1 MEFIQSALSLVVT
14 LGILVTIHE
23 YGHFW
28 VARRCGV
35 KVLRF
40 SVGFGRPLFS
50 WYDKQ
55 GTEFAIAAIPLGGYV
70 KMLDEREGPV
80 APAEQEQAFNNRPVG
95 QRIAIAAAGPIAN
108 FLFAIFAYWL
118 MFMVGFNVLV
128 PKIGAVVPD
137 SPADQAGLVPGYELT
152 AVEGRETP
160 GWRAVSMELINR
172 IGDTGNIRIEARPS
186 QDRPAELFL
195 LPVKDWLQQSDEKN
209 LIGDLGLEPYRP
221 SVPPVMGQIVDDSPA
236 EQGGLQ
242 VGDRIVRVGDQTIQT
257 WFDFVDV
264 IKQAPEIPL
273 LVTVERA
280 RESGGI
286 TQLELRLTP
295 ALHENEAGENVGRL
309 GVGVAPFEYPPE
321 MIRQVR
327 HDPVQAFVSAV
338 DQTGADTMMTLG
350 AIKKMLVGLL
360 SLDNLSGPI
369 TIAQV
374 ASASISSG
382 AEDFLS
388 FLALLSI
395 SLGVLNLLPIP
406 VLDGGHILY
415 YSLEALRGKPLPEKW
430 QVVGLKIGLS
440 LILTLMTVAIYNDF
454 MRL

>member
-55 GTEFAIAAIPLGGYV
+55 GTEFAVAAIPLGGYV

-80 APAEQEQAFNNRPVG
+80 APAEQNQAFNNRPVG

-108 FLFAIFAYWL
+108 FLFAIVAYWL
-118 MFMVGFNVLV
+118 MFMLGFNVLV
-128 PKIGAVVPD
+128 PKIGQVEAG
-137 SPADQAGLVPGYELT
+137 SPADQAGLVPGYEVT
-152 AVEGRETP
+152 AVEGRDTP

-172 IGDTGNIRIEARPS
+172 IGDTGNIRVEARPGDS
-186 QDRPAELFL
+186 QPAELFL
-195 LPVKDWLQQSDEKN
+195 LPVENWLQQSEEKN
-209 LIGDLGLEPYRP
+209 LIGELGLTPFRP
-221 SVPPVMGQIVDDSPA
+221 PVPAVMGQIVSDSPA
-236 EQGGLQ
+236 EQGGLR
-242 VGDRIVRVGDQTIQT
+242 VGDRIVSVEDQQVET
-257 WFDFVDV
+257 WFDFVDI
-264 IKQAPEIPL
+264 IKQAPETPL
-273 LVTVERA
+273 TVTVERKG
-280 RESGGI
+280 ENGGP
-286 TQLELRLTP
+286 QWVELRLTP
-295 ALHENEAGENVGRL
+295 ALHENEAGEKVGRL
-309 GVGVAPFEYPPE
+309 GVGVAAFEYPPE

-327 HDPVQAFVSAV
+327 HDPLQAFLSAV

-350 AIKKMLVGLL
+350 AIKKMLIGLL